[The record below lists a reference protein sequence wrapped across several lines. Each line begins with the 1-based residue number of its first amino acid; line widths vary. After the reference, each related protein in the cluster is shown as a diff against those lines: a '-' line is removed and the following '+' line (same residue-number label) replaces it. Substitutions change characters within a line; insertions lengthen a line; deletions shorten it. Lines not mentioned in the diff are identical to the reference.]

1 MDKTLLEQWLCGA
14 EAIPPAPLA
23 IAFALGLPID
33 EVADTT
39 LLRTVPRVRSLRFV
53 LAVLQ
58 DLFPADIDV
67 QIWLDAPRSELRGAS
82 ARQALIAGQVP
93 LIEQLVVT
101 AWNTRSGQMS
111 ATRFVHSMHK
121 TCDARAKFIGVMG

>member
-101 AWNTRSGQMS
+101 AWNTRSGQRS
-111 ATRFVHSMHK
+111 VTPFVHSMHK
-121 TCDARAKFIGVMG
+121 YCNVRAKCLGAMG